1 MTQQQPEYEL
11 KENEMHLHLSS
22 VPSHFGAYFH
32 LEKAMQMFIQALA
45 QRQSLCK
52 STAFLSAINVSLFL
66 KFSHGFGVG
75 AVLI

>member
-1 MTQQQPEYEL
+1 
-11 KENEMHLHLSS
+11 
-22 VPSHFGAYFH
+22 
-32 LEKAMQMFIQALA
+32 MFIQALA

>member
-1 MTQQQPEYEL
+1 MTQQQTEYEL
-11 KENEMHLHLSS
+11 KENEMHLYLSS
-22 VPSHFGAYFH
+22 VPSHFH

-66 KFSHGFGVG
+66 KFSRGFGVG